1 MERRTLNLLVFGY
14 GYTSSAFIRA
24 ARDRFTDIAA
34 TVRRPEKAA
43 IAGRDGVRGLVFDS
57 GERDTAAKGRVDP
70 EILASI
76 AQADA
81 LLVSIPPDA
90 EGDPVLR
97 AFADRIAGSA
107 PLRWIGY
114 LSTVGVYGDHDGAWV
129 DEGTPLRPVSE
140 RSARRV
146 HAEQGWLALGRQ
158 TGKPVHVFRLS
169 GIYGPGQNALVNL
182 KARTARRL
190 VKPGQVFNRIHVEDI
205 AGVLAA
211 SLERP
216 AGGVYNVT
224 DDEPAPPQDVVTYA
238 ASLLGVEPPPEL
250 AFETAH
256 LSPMA
261 RSFYGENKRVSNRR
275 VREELGYAF
284 RYPTYR
290 EGMDALAAAGEGR
303 G

>member
-1 MERRTLNLLVFGY
+1 MNLLVFGY
-14 GYTSSAFIRA
+14 GYTASAFIRA
-24 ARDRFTDIAA
+24 ERKRFTDIAA
-34 TVRRPEKAA
+34 TVRTPEKAA
-43 IAGRDGVRGLVFDS
+43 LLGRDGVRGLVFDA
-57 GERDTAAKGRVDP
+57 GVRDADPTGRVDP

-97 AFADRIAGSA
+97 AFGDRIGASA

-114 LSTVGVYGDHDGAWV
+114 LSTVGVYGDHGGEWV
-129 DEGTPLRPVSE
+129 DEKTPLRPVSE

-146 HAEQGWLALGRQ
+146 HAEEAWLALGRRS
-158 TGKPVHVFRLS
+158 GKPVHVFRLS

-182 KARTARRL
+182 QARTARRL

-216 AGGVYNVT
+216 GGGIYNVT

-238 ASLLGVEPPPEL
+238 AGLLGVQPPPEI

-261 RSFYGENKRVSNRR
+261 RSFYGENKRVANRR
-275 VREELGYAF
+275 VRDELGYAF

-290 EGMDALAAAGEGR
+290 EGMQALAAAGEGR
-303 G
+303 S